1 MSQDLEQ
8 DLRQA
13 LRPVDPPPEFI
24 NKLLAKIGT
33 ERRGTA
39 SNRRPWLRQMAV
51 AASVVLALGLGWRTY
66 QQRERALQAH
76 AELLKALTI
85 TSRSLDHAYQA
96 VHSLDADRVHGG

>member
-1 MSQDLEQ
+1 VSQDLEQ
-8 DLRQA
+8 DLREA
-13 LRPVDPPPEFI
+13 LRPVEPAPEFT
-24 NKLLAKIGT
+24 NRLLAKIAT
-33 ERRGTA
+33 ARRGAA

-51 AASVVLALGLGWRTY
+51 AASLVLALGLGWRTY

-76 AELLKALTI
+76 AELLKALAI